1 MEGGEVVMI
10 WHAYWAYLVEGAH
23 THGLKDNHH
32 WSWTSTISVAHV
44 ELELIVHNHW
54 CLAAQVEPG

>member
-1 MEGGEVVMI
+1 MI